1 MVDPISALSLAAAS
15 WALNKARGVAEDTI
29 IDQKLQE
36 KFDQG
41 AGRIKALIK
50 EKLGKDKPSP
60 ATNHDLQRALAV
72 AVCKATDIT
81 VRVPLRE
88 KIQTP
93 EFREEER
100 RELTRFLDNLTE
112 YLNSI
117 RVAALKRSTEFDN
130 GFENELVADIVIAA
144 ADNDLNDGKS
154 EELTKR
160 ITYSFKNKLIE
171 REGGGLPEAVN
182 VELDQKIGGGSLFG
196 TVVLDEYLELL
207 KSDEYPEAAKAFE
220 YMQFS
225 TIRQEI
231 NTLRD
236 ELGDV
241 FAKILDAL
249 EDSFDH
255 LNVALLR
262 LQSSADAQSEL
273 LAKID
278 NRQSRWVTLVLS
290 TKKVAPHESAMSYY
304 RMTFESRRTRFI
316 GREEELARLKR
327 FVTYDTGPLVQW
339 WQISGDGGQGKSRLA
354 LQLVDE
360 LSPSWHKGFLSAS
373 DLVKTDWRSLE
384 FHRDTLIVV
393 DYIAAPDKAAA
404 FGEALSSLH
413 ERLKFDHGQTTL
425 PIQHKVRFLILERT
439 GFASDDANKSKSLL
453 TWIDPLRRTPAKLS
467 AQLDELVYDKKG
479 ALALG
484 DLSQSDLINICN
496 SWRDSLGN
504 PPLTSEQIKSII
516 AVIGGDDS
524 KRDRAWR
531 PLLAMLC
538 ASEIDDR
545 SLVSFERMDILKI
558 LEKAFWEEQNTYW
571 KDDGKSIEPS
581 DRVVNVACLT
591 CMVGE
596 LKCEDHVDLLRS
608 DIGES
613 FYHIH
618 DSTIGTIWMVL
629 GQRYS
634 FEQQPSG
641 IPAFQAR
648 QPDLLSEYLL
658 IWALENSVSGD
669 FLNQDGPERIEKL
682 MRDAWLIDEEASLAF
697 LIRMREDFKHHAVT
711 KKLINVP
718 ESISSDPA
726 LSWASYYGFNRV
738 VIRRLEDNS
747 AWPKS
752 ELDISLLMAAQEG
765 HTEIV
770 SALLDKGAEPNQID
784 HVDGGFPLLQ
794 AAQEGH
800 TEIVSALLDKGA
812 EPNEV
817 NESSGAF
824 ALLAA
829 GHFGRTEIA
838 KILIESKADVAKTHE
853 PSGMNSADAA
863 EASGHHDLAKVIRR
877 YM

>member
-1 MVDPISALSLAAAS
+1 M
-15 WALNKARGVAEDTI
+15 
-29 IDQKLQE
+29 
-36 KFDQG
+36 
-41 AGRIKALIK
+41 
-50 EKLGKDKPSP
+50 
-60 ATNHDLQRALAV
+60 
-72 AVCKATDIT
+72 
-81 VRVPLRE
+81 
-88 KIQTP
+88 
-93 EFREEER
+93 
-100 RELTRFLDNLTE
+100 
-112 YLNSI
+112 
-117 RVAALKRSTEFDN
+117 
-130 GFENELVADIVIAA
+130 
-144 ADNDLNDGKS
+144 
-154 EELTKR
+154 
-160 ITYSFKNKLIE
+160 
-171 REGGGLPEAVN
+171 
-182 VELDQKIGGGSLFG
+182 
-196 TVVLDEYLELL
+196 
-207 KSDEYPEAAKAFE
+207 
-220 YMQFS
+220 
-225 TIRQEI
+225 
-231 NTLRD
+231 
-236 ELGDV
+236 
-241 FAKILDAL
+241 
-249 EDSFDH
+249 
-255 LNVALLR
+255 
-262 LQSSADAQSEL
+262 
-273 LAKID
+273 
-278 NRQSRWVTLVLS
+278 
-290 TKKVAPHESAMSYY
+290 
-304 RMTFESRRTRFI
+304 
-316 GREEELARLKR
+316 
-327 FVTYDTGPLVQW
+327 
-339 WQISGDGGQGKSRLA
+339 
-354 LQLVDE
+354 
-360 LSPSWHKGFLSAS
+360 
-373 DLVKTDWRSLE
+373 
-384 FHRDTLIVV
+384 
-393 DYIAAPDKAAA
+393 
-404 FGEALSSLH
+404 SSLH
-413 ERLKFDHGQTTL
+413 ERLNFDHGPTTL

-571 KDDGKSIEPS
+571 KDDGKPIEPS

-618 DSTIGTIWMVL
+618 DSTIGAIWMVL

-634 FEQQPSG
+634 FEQKPSG

-738 VIRRLEDNS
+738 VIRRLEANS

-770 SALLDKGAEPNQID
+770 SALLDKGAEPNE
-784 HVDGGFPLLQ
+784 VNESSGTFPLLMD
-794 AAQEGH
+794 AQNGH

-812 EPNEV
+812 EPNQVHKSTGE
-817 NESSGAF
+817 F

-853 PSGMNSADAA
+853 PSGLNSADAA